1 MAKSI
6 LVFDDLPQVSLESQL
21 ERLAIE
27 SNVLGNVIDT
37 FRSIIPNFK
46 HQIDEIK
53 VKLTSDNK
61 SNTVKHCESLYK
73 HLSPK
78 LKYANYTN
86 YSHTLVS
93 IPEGFKGNF
102 LDYITTLNKVVPEV
116 YNEANK
122 ILGEYCFA
130 LSTFIT
136 NKEDKIS
143 LKDHTHLFHRVNQ
156 HREQILNQL
165 SVFFPTNNPQS
176 KQYLSNVIGRFVELE
191 QLVDS
196 LKNLDK
202 VHNDQNLN
210 KITSQVNTCCDLLDI
225 VIVNSQKQEMNTIS
239 GNAAKNISE
248 GAYAIGKY
256 IEFVAVVRFKTE
268 QAIVSVERLM
278 ETLDKV
284 IK

>member
-6 LVFDDLPQVSLESQL
+6 LVFDDLTQVSLESQL

-27 SNVLGNVIDT
+27 SNVLANVIDT
-37 FRSIIPNFK
+37 FRNIIPNLK

-53 VKLTSDNK
+53 VKLTSGNN
-61 SNTVKHCESLYK
+61 SNTIKHCETLFK
-73 HLSPK
+73 HISPK
-78 LKYANYTN
+78 IKYANYTN

-93 IPEGFKGNF
+93 VPEGFKGNF
-102 LDYITTLNKVVPEV
+102 LEYINVLNKIVPEV
-116 YNEANK
+116 YTEANK

-143 LKDHTHLFHRVNQ
+143 LKDHTNLFHRINE
-156 HREQILNQL
+156 HREQTVNTL
-165 SVFFPTNNPQS
+165 SVFFPTTNPQS
-176 KQYLSNVIGRFVELE
+176 KQYLGNVIGRFYELE

-196 LKNLDK
+196 LKFLDK
-202 VHNDQNLN
+202 VHSDQNLN

-225 VIVNSQKQEMNTIS
+225 VIKNSQKEEMNTIS

-248 GAYAIGKY
+248 GAYAVGKY
-256 IEFVAVVRFKTE
+256 IEFVSVVRFKTE